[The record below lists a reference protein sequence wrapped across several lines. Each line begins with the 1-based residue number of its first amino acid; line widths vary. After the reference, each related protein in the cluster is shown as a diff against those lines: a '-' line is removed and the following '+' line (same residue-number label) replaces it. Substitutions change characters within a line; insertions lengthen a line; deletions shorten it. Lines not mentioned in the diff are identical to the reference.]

1 MLMGDHEYMQLA
13 IRLAERGLTT
23 TDPNPRVGCVLVNEG
38 NVVGEGWHER
48 AGQAHAEIN
57 ALQDADQQARAATAY
72 VTLEPCSHHGRTPPC
87 VDALISAG
95 VARVVVA
102 MQDPNPLVAGQ
113 GIARLRAAGIEV
125 QTGLLA
131 EQAAEL
137 NPGFIKRMRDG
148 RPLIRIK
155 TAMSLDGRTAMASGE
170 SKWITGESARHEVQL
185 WRARS
190 SAILTGI
197 GTVLA
202 DDPSMNVR
210 LTEDIPEGGW
220 RQPDRIVL
228 DSQLRMPV
236 TARMLGLP
244 GSTHVM
250 TVIDSAE
257 KITALEN
264 AGATVSVLPAKNGQM
279 DLQALMQEL
288 CGLEIN
294 EVLVEAGATL
304 NGSLLDQNLVDEL
317 IVYLAPHVMGD
328 AARGAFHL
336 PGLEHM
342 AARKALMITD
352 VHMVGSDLC
361 IQARPAS
368 NNTGD

>member
-1 MLMGDHEYMQLA
+1 MGDHEYMQLA
-13 IRLAERGLTT
+13 LRLAARGLTT
-23 TDPNPRVGCVLVNEG
+23 TDPNPRVGCVLVN
-38 NVVGEGWHER
+38 NDSVVGEGWHER

-57 ALQDADQQARAATAY
+57 ALQEAGDQARNATAY
-72 VTLEPCSHHGRTPPC
+72 VTLEPCSHQGRTPPC
-87 VDALISAG
+87 VDALMSAG

-113 GIARLRAAGIEV
+113 GIAKLKAAGIEV

-131 EQAAEL
+131 EQAADL

-170 SKWITGESARHEVQL
+170 SKWISGEQSRLEVQH

-197 GTVLA
+197 ATVLA

-210 LTEDIPEGGW
+210 LTEDVPEGGW

-236 TARMLGLP
+236 TARMLDLP

-250 TVIDSAE
+250 TISDSTD
-257 KITALEN
+257 KIAALEN
-264 AGATVSVLPAKNGQM
+264 AGARVSVLPAKNSRL
-279 DLQALMQEL
+279 DLHALMQAL
-288 CGLEIN
+288 CELEIN
-294 EVLVEAGATL
+294 EILVEAGAVL
-304 NGSLLDQNLVDEL
+304 NGSLLDEDLVDEL
-317 IVYLAPHVMGD
+317 IVYVAPHIMGD
-328 AARGAFHL
+328 AARGTFHL
-336 PGLEHM
+336 PSLEQM
-342 AARKALMITD
+342 SARKALKITD
-352 VHMVGSDLC
+352 VHKVGNDLC

-368 NNTGD
+368 NNAGD